1 MAQDAIELI
10 TQDHRELEAVFE
22 QLRSGSGD
30 AVELREQM
38 ATMFIAHAR
47 AEEREVYPTIA
58 KQAPDAKGEVHHG
71 KEEHEEAEELLE
83 QLLSQD
89 VDSKQF
95 RSTLEE
101 FVEAVNHHVEE
112 EESEILPALR
122 KAVGARRLEEL
133 GAAFARVRE
142 QVAAERESGVEASRS
157 ESETDLT
164 RDELYQKAKESGVE
178 GRSSMTKEE
187 LARAV
192 ADPD

>member
-58 KQAPDAKGEVHHG
+58 NQAPDAKGEVHHG

-101 FVEAVNHHVEE
+101 FIEAVNHHVEE

-122 KAVGARRLEEL
+122 KAVGVRRLEEL

-164 RDELYQKAKESGVE
+164 RDELYQKAKETGVE
-178 GRSSMTKEE
+178 GRSSMTKDE

-192 ADPD
+192 ADTD